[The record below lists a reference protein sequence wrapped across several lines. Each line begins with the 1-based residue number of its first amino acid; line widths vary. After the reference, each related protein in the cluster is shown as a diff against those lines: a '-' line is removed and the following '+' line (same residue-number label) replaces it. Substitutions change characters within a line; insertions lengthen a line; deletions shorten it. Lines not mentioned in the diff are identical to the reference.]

1 MGRNRPPVIRAR
13 QATSAKPWKAPSDR
27 RAAWLLVADAGEIND
42 IARRFVDV
50 LLAGVPDLVSV
61 IMLAR

>member
-1 MGRNRPPVIRAR
+1 M
-13 QATSAKPWKAPSDR
+13 
-27 RAAWLLVADAGEIND
+27 VADAGEIND